1 MLKKI
6 LIIAFLTNLVFLF
19 PNAFAIDCKLCSVG
33 ACFCNVTDCSTGSI
47 SIFLTPNKCTGIPI
61 KEFTFKNSSFVWIDA
76 QAKNY
81 YFQVFCDSGTKSN
94 CTNVNLIST
103 NVTTTTTTISSTTST
118 TTTLQKSA
126 CLFDCCVGDSQYF
139 NKYCDEGY
147 ECIDNQCVT
156 TTTTT
161 TTTTTENPPQ
171 IPYSLIGGVVIL
183 ILVAVFVYYFFKGRE
198 PKEKWSELYNKYGK
212 R

>member
-33 ACFCNVTDCSTGSI
+33 ACFCNITECSTGSI
-47 SIFLTPNKCTGIPI
+47 SIYLTPNKCTGIPI

-81 YFQVFCDSGTKSN
+81 YFQAFCDLGTKSN
-94 CTNVNLIST
+94 CTNVDLTPST
-103 NVTTTTTTISSTTST
+103 TTTST
-118 TTTLQKSA
+118 TTSFTISTTTTFQKLA
-126 CLFDCCVGDSQYF
+126 CLFDCCVGETQYY

-147 ECIDNQCVT
+147 ECVDNQCV

-183 ILVAVFVYYFFKGRE
+183 ILIAVFVYYFFKGRE